1 MNKTVKIIL
10 GIAVSLAL
18 IYVLKFF
25 KDSNAKEVIDYK
37 IESPFYST
45 LDTKIVAT
53 GKLNPE
59 EEIELKPQI
68 SGIIDEIFVEEGDL
82 VRKGDLIARIRVVP
96 NEQAL
101 VSAKSR
107 INSLKLSFDNSQ
119 TVFNRNKTLFDK
131 GVISK
136 QDFENSELSLNQS
149 KENYEQ
155 AQDDYQIIKQ
165 GSLSGGSSANTT
177 IIAQIPGTILEIP
190 VREGD
195 QVIQSNNF
203 NAGTTIATVADM
215 SQMIF
220 EGKVDESEVGKLE
233 EGKEII
239 VVLGAINEKEFPA
252 VLTFVAPKGIE
263 QNGAVQFTI
272 KADVDINSS
281 TRIRAGYS
289 ANAEIELE
297 SKDSVLVIKEALLQ
311 FNRITEKPFV
321 ELLKENGRF
330 QTKNVEIGLSDGI
343 NVEILEGIEEGDE
356 IKVWNK
362 ASEEN
367 NEDEEKMMNN
377 KTSNPMKHIAIA
389 LFLLGTLSSF
399 AQKKW
404 TLKECVRSC
413 YRKQYLC

>member
-96 NEQAL
+96 NEQSL

-136 QDFENSELSLNQS
+136 QDFENSELNLNQS

-233 EGKEII
+233 EGKKII

-252 VLTFVAPKGIE
+252 ILTFVAPKGIE

-367 NEDEEKMMNN
+367 NEDEDEDD
-377 KTSNPMKHIAIA
+377 
-389 LFLLGTLSSF
+389 
-399 AQKKW
+399 
-404 TLKECVRSC
+404 E
-413 YRKQYLC
+413 

>member
-10 GIAVSLAL
+10 GSAVLIAL
-18 IYVLKFF
+18 IYVLKYF
-25 KDSNAKEVIDYK
+25 KDSNAKDVVDYK
-37 IESPFYST
+37 TESPFYT
-45 LDTKIVAT
+45 TIDTKIVAT

-96 NEQAL
+96 NEQAM

-107 INSLKLSFDNSQ
+107 INSLKLSFNNSQ
-119 TVFNRNKTLFDK
+119 TVFSRNKILFEK

-155 AQDDYQIIKQ
+155 AQDDYKIIKQ

-215 SQMIF
+215 SKMIF

-233 EGKEII
+233 EGKQII

-272 KADVDINSS
+272 KADVDINST

-321 ELLKENGRF
+321 ELLKQDGRF
-330 QTKNVEIGLSDGI
+330 QVKNVEIGISDGI
-343 NVEILEGIEEGDE
+343 NVEIIDGVKEVDE

-367 NEDEEKMMNN
+367 NEEEEEDDK
-377 KTSNPMKHIAIA
+377 
-389 LFLLGTLSSF
+389 
-399 AQKKW
+399 
-404 TLKECVRSC
+404 
-413 YRKQYLC
+413 Y

>member
-10 GIAVSLAL
+10 GIAVLLAL
-18 IYVLKFF
+18 VYVLKYF
-25 KDSNAKEVIDYK
+25 KDSNAKEIIDYK
-37 IESPFYST
+37 TESPFFST

-68 SGIIDEIFVEEGDL
+68 SGIIDAIFVEEGDL
-82 VRKGDLIARIRVVP
+82 VKKGDLIARIRVVP

-107 INSLKLSFDNSQ
+107 INSLKLSFNNSQ

-177 IIAQIPGTILEIP
+177 IVAQISGTILEIP

-233 EGKEII
+233 EGKDII

-252 VLTFVAPKGIE
+252 VLTFVAPKGVE

-272 KADVDINSS
+272 KADVDIDSS

-330 QTKNVEIGLSDGI
+330 QTKNVEIGISDGI
-343 NVEILEGIEEGDE
+343 NVEIIEGIKEGDE
-356 IKVWNK
+356 IKIWNK

-367 NEDEEKMMNN
+367 NEDEED
-377 KTSNPMKHIAIA
+377 
-389 LFLLGTLSSF
+389 
-399 AQKKW
+399 
-404 TLKECVRSC
+404 EDDE
-413 YRKQYLC
+413 

>member
-10 GIAVSLAL
+10 SIAVLLAL
-18 IYVLKFF
+18 VYVLKYF
-25 KDSNAKEVIDYK
+25 KDSNAKEIIDYK
-37 IESPFYST
+37 TESPFFST

-68 SGIIDEIFVEEGDL
+68 SGIIDAIFVEEGDL

-107 INSLKLSFDNSQ
+107 INSLKLSFNNSQ
-119 TVFNRNKTLFDK
+119 TVFNRNKTLFEK

-177 IIAQIPGTILEIP
+177 IVAQIPGTILEIP

-233 EGKEII
+233 EGKDII

-252 VLTFVAPKGIE
+252 VLTFVAPKGVE

-272 KADVDINSS
+272 KADVDIDSS

-330 QTKNVEIGLSDGI
+330 QTKNVEIGISDGI
-343 NVEILEGIEEGDE
+343 NVEIIEGIKEGDE
-356 IKVWNK
+356 IKIWNK

-367 NEDEEKMMNN
+367 NEDEED
-377 KTSNPMKHIAIA
+377 
-389 LFLLGTLSSF
+389 
-399 AQKKW
+399 
-404 TLKECVRSC
+404 EDDE
-413 YRKQYLC
+413 

>member
-1 MNKTVKIIL
+1 MKKTVKIIL
-10 GIAVSLAL
+10 GSAVLIAL
-18 IYVLKFF
+18 IYVLKYF
-25 KDSNAKEVIDYK
+25 KDSNAKDVVDYK
-37 IESPFYST
+37 TESPFYT
-45 LDTKIVAT
+45 TIDTKIVAT

-96 NEQAL
+96 NEQSM

-107 INSLKLSFDNSQ
+107 INSLKLTYNNSQ
-119 TVFNRNKTLFDK
+119 TVFDRNRILFEK
-131 GVISK
+131 GVISR
-136 QDFENSELSLNQS
+136 QDFENSELNLNQS

-155 AQDDYQIIKQ
+155 AKDDYKIIKQ

-177 IIAQIPGTILEIP
+177 IVAQIPGTILEIP

-215 SQMIF
+215 SKMIF

-233 EGKEII
+233 EGKQIT

-297 SKDSVLVIKEALLQ
+297 SKDSILVIKEALLQ
-311 FNRITEKPFV
+311 FNRITEKPFI
-321 ELLKENGRF
+321 ELLKQDGRF
-330 QTKNVEIGLSDGI
+330 QVKNVEIGISDGI
-343 NVEILEGIEEGDE
+343 NVEIIEGLDEGDK

-367 NEDEEKMMNN
+367 NEDDDDK
-377 KTSNPMKHIAIA
+377 
-389 LFLLGTLSSF
+389 
-399 AQKKW
+399 
-404 TLKECVRSC
+404 
-413 YRKQYLC
+413 Y

>member
-10 GIAVSLAL
+10 GIAVLLAL
-18 IYVLKFF
+18 VYVLKYF
-25 KDSNAKEVIDYK
+25 KDSNAKEIIDYK
-37 IESPFYST
+37 TESPFYST

-68 SGIIDEIFVEEGDL
+68 SGIIDAIFVEEGDL
-82 VRKGDLIARIRVVP
+82 VSKGDLIARIRVVP

-107 INSLKLSFDNSQ
+107 INSLKLSFNNSQ
-119 TVFNRNKTLFDK
+119 TVFNRNKALFEK

-149 KENYEQ
+149 KETYEQ
-155 AQDDYQIIKQ
+155 SKDDYQIIKQ

-177 IIAQIPGTILEIP
+177 IVAQIPGTVLEIP

-233 EGKEII
+233 EGKDI
-239 VVLGAINEKEFPA
+239 VVILGAINEKEFPA
-252 VLTFVAPKGIE
+252 VLTFVAPKGVE
-263 QNGAVQFTI
+263 ENGAVQFTI
-272 KADVDINSS
+272 KADVDIDSS

-330 QTKNVEIGLSDGI
+330 QTKNVEIGISDGI
-343 NVEILEGIEEGDE
+343 NVEIIEGVKEGDE

-367 NEDEEKMMNN
+367 NDEDDEDDE
-377 KTSNPMKHIAIA
+377 
-389 LFLLGTLSSF
+389 
-399 AQKKW
+399 
-404 TLKECVRSC
+404 
-413 YRKQYLC
+413 

>member
-136 QDFENSELSLNQS
+136 QDFENSELNLNQS

-330 QTKNVEIGLSDGI
+330 QTKNIEIGLSDGI
-343 NVEILEGIEEGDE
+343 NVEILEGIKEGDE

-367 NEDEEKMMNN
+367 NEDEDEDD
-377 KTSNPMKHIAIA
+377 
-389 LFLLGTLSSF
+389 
-399 AQKKW
+399 
-404 TLKECVRSC
+404 E
-413 YRKQYLC
+413 